1 MCVPERCM
9 SRNDASSTGWMGGC
23 RRAKGL
29 APRCHF
35 ASAMAKRNC
44 TACSFRFPEK
54 FISLTSS
61 KFSIEKAWMRSAR
74 AFGERFWHKPRF
86 ENAEILCVFQG
97 FQTAGLG
104 QKIRRRPQTMQQR
117 LLQQIRRLFYAQ
129 KSSSRCARRAAYR
142 SEKCP
147 HPCHVRPARGH
158 LGRAG
163 AAHHPDAE

>member
-61 KFSIEKAWMRSAR
+61 NFYKRRLTCNRQEHSERDFGTSQGLKPPEYFVYFKAFKPQDWGKRSAE
-74 AFGERFWHKPRF
+74 G
-86 ENAEILCVFQG
+86 
-97 FQTAGLG
+97 
-104 QKIRRRPQTMQQR
+104 RRRFMKGFSR
-117 LLQQIRRLFYAQ
+117 LGGFFMLKN
-129 KSSSRCARRAAYR
+129 KSKSFF
-142 SEKCP
+142 EKYT
-147 HPCHVRPARGH
+147 VIFKKY
-158 LGRAG
+158 LTTKILI
-163 AAHHPDAE
+163 